1 MCALTHA
8 ADSKGSP
15 TNTRVR
21 TVCGVQLMD
30 KQRQGMEHLTNII
43 NDDLADIQLIKE
55 TWRR

>member
-1 MCALTHA
+1 MFAY
-8 ADSKGSP
+8 D
-15 TNTRVR
+15 VR
-21 TVCGVQLMD
+21 LWLQLMN